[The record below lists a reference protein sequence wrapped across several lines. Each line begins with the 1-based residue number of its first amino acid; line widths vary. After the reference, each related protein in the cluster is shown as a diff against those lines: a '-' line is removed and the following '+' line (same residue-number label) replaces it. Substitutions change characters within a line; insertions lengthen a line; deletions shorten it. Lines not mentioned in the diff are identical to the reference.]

1 MGEIDI
7 NVKNFIKLNSVFAQ
21 LFSKWV
27 YKGDVF
33 IEPNKLQELDTANQE
48 SLKLEDGQLKS
59 LERLR
64 DAQRICMIFNEKIA
78 FQIIMGI
85 EGQTGV
91 HYYMPVRC
99 MELDALSYSL
109 QCKKISQKAKEDKR
123 LQKYADGVPKGT
135 KIVPTV
141 TLVFYYGDTPWDGPL
156 SVYDMLD
163 IPEDMKIWAKD
174 TIPDYQMNIIDVKH
188 ITDHEIEMFDGDL
201 KAFLLMIRDSYDREK
216 LKTVIATHRET
227 WYAIGT
233 IKKDKRYIDYIN
245 QISDADIE
253 GGMYMDATLDRL
265 IAEESKKAEVRGE
278 AKGEAR
284 GEKRGKACVNELG
297 ARMEKAGRTADFM
310 KSLTDEELQ
319 RKLFIEFKIDAAD
332 H

>member
-27 YKGDVF
+27 YRGEVT
-33 IEPNKLQELDTANQE
+33 IEPDKLQELDTANQE
-48 SLKLEDGQLKS
+48 TLKLGNGQLKS

-64 DAQRICMIFNEKIA
+64 DAQRISMMFNEKIA

-109 QCKKISQKAKEDKR
+109 QCRKISEKAKADKR
-123 LQKYADGVPKGT
+123 LRKYADGVPKGT
-135 KIVPTV
+135 KIAPTV

-163 IPEDMKIWAKD
+163 IPEDMKAWARP

-188 ITDHEIEMFDGDL
+188 ITDDEIEMFEGDL
-201 KAFLLMIRDSYDREK
+201 KAFLLMIRDDYDREK

-233 IKKDKRYIDYIN
+233 IKKDKRYMEYIN

-253 GGMYMDATLDRL
+253 GGIYMDATLDRL
-265 IAEESKKAEVRGE
+265 IAEGEKRGE
-278 AKGEAR
+278 ARGETRGEAR

-297 ARMEKAGRTADFM
+297 VRMERAGRTADFM
-310 KSLTDEELQ
+310 KSLTDEEFQ